1 MTIVEP
7 AKAKKDPE
15 LSEVILASE
24 RLAGMA
30 EGLVQG
36 AAQGRVEGRVE
47 GASVR
52 TLEMVTNML
61 NRKTIPLAEISAI
74 SGMKEDEVLS
84 LQAGLGL

>member
-1 MTIVEP
+1 MTIVKP
-7 AKAKKDPE
+7 AKAKKDFE
-15 LSEVILASE
+15 LSEIVLASE

-36 AAQGRVEGRVE
+36 DVQGRVEGA
-47 GASVR
+47 GVR

-61 NRKTIPLAEISAI
+61 NRKTVPLAEISAI

-84 LQAGLGL
+84 LRAGLGL